1 MTTRR
6 RKVTATFQ
14 RPYGLNEM
22 DGIRPAGAGAVE
34 TDEQLV
40 QGVSFPAY
48 RRLPTWIRLPT
59 KPGYPAGYPAG
70 TATANADPEDE
81 VRDAA
86 VVRDAAPAETPIDG
100 NSARRTNE
108 MKKRSGD
115 EKADLAAEE
124 RSEDDGM
131 SEHAKKAADPAAWA
145 AERGQRQRSR
155 RWHGTG
161 IRPGDREPS

>member
-14 RPYGLNEM
+14 RPYALNEM
-22 DGIRPAGAGAVE
+22 DGIRPTGAGPVE
-34 TDEQLV
+34 TGEQFV

-70 TATANADPEDE
+70 TDTANADPEDE

-86 VVRDAAPAETPIDG
+86 VVRDAAPAATPVDG
-100 NSARRTNE
+100 NYARRTNE
-108 MKKRSGD
+108 MKKMKKRSGD

-131 SEHAKKAADPAAWA
+131 SEHARKAADPAAWA

-155 RWHGTG
+155 RWHRT
-161 IRPGDREPS
+161 